1 MELCKPAL
9 SIRRRNRLGI
19 MQEGS
24 SQEVAIKKIKEQI
37 IDIQLGVK
45 ESVPDITC

>member
-1 MELCKPAL
+1 
-9 SIRRRNRLGI
+9 

-37 IDIQLGVK
+37 IDIQLDVK
-45 ESVPDITC
+45 ESVPDITCW